1 MKPQPCFET
10 NEELEAA
17 AQRAEQ
23 RKCQAIDELVRKL
36 GPELRFEQAMH
47 DSVHSHALVTEADK
61 GTLKEKGQ

>member
-36 GPELRFEQAMH
+36 GPKHLFDHTMH
-47 DSVHSHALVTEADK
+47 DSADPHAPEIDASKFV
-61 GTLKEKGQ
+61 LKEKRQ